1 MRYNGNIS
9 LGKQATFH
17 DVTTGFHWFPR
28 EMTSR
33 EQAQKF
39 HIDNVLLRKSL
50 LYIWLVEAY
59 FPCGPTNHKHYPHLA
74 SGTSSVWNFC
84 FRSSDVI
91 SRGNQWCRRERSTV
105 FSCYTNISRRCH
117 KLKSPYPQKNVLLRN
132 FSLQFNGRFSSLC
145 HRWQIENPGRCSARC
160 GLGYQSRVVK
170 CVRVHNDRWGEVLDK
185 HCPSKTKP
193 PLFVRCNGTCEG
205 TKWVYSQWSKVSVA
219 AVKRHILRYFTHPW
233 MRIKRD

>member
-1 MRYNGNIS
+1 MLCNGNIS

-17 DVTTGFHWFPR
+17 DVTNGFHWFPR

-39 HIDNVLLRKSL
+39 HIDNVLLPKSL

-91 SRGNQWCRRERSTV
+91 SRGNQWCWRKGQLFSHARLTSVDDVTLKARIHKKMFCFVISVYSLTAVFPLSVTDGKLKTLEDAQRVAGLATRVELLSAFVFIMTAGARSWTSTV
-105 FSCYTNISRRCH
+105 PA
-117 KLKSPYPQKNVLLRN
+117 K
-132 FSLQFNGRFSSLC
+132 
-145 HRWQIENPGRCSARC
+145 
-160 GLGYQSRVVK
+160 
-170 CVRVHNDRWGEVLDK
+170 
-185 HCPSKTKP
+185 PS
-193 PLFVRCNGTCEG
+193 PLFLCVVMALVKGPNGSTLSG
-205 TKWVYSQWSKVSVA
+205 
-219 AVKRHILRYFTHPW
+219 RR
-233 MRIKRD
+233 

>member
-1 MRYNGNIS
+1 
-9 LGKQATFH
+9 
-17 DVTTGFHWFPR
+17 
-28 EMTSR
+28 MTSR

-39 HIDNVLLRKSL
+39 HIDNVLLPKSL

-117 KLKSPYPQKNVLLRN
+117 LKSRIHKKMFCFVISVYSLTAVFPLSVTDGKLKTLEDAQRVAGLATRVELL
-132 FSLQFNGRFSSLC
+132 
-145 HRWQIENPGRCSARC
+145 SAFVFIMTAGAR
-160 GLGYQSRVVK
+160 SWTSTVPAK
-170 CVRVHNDRWGEVLDK
+170 
-185 HCPSKTKP
+185 PS
-193 PLFVRCNGTCEG
+193 PLFLCVVMALVKGPNGSTLSG
-205 TKWVYSQWSKVSVA
+205 
-219 AVKRHILRYFTHPW
+219 RR
-233 MRIKRD
+233 